1 MFFLNTT
8 KVYANE
14 VMKRKPTYSSNQF
27 IQVISEDMI
36 GYDGGVESSV
46 TDTTVSVADLWSN
59 NFQSSLLRRLAYRY
73 PIRLYQISK
82 FL

>member
-14 VMKRKPTYSSNQF
+14 VMKSKPTYSSNQF

-46 TDTTVSVADLWSN
+46 TDTTVSVADL
-59 NFQSSLLRRLAYRY
+59 
-73 PIRLYQISK
+73 
-82 FL
+82 